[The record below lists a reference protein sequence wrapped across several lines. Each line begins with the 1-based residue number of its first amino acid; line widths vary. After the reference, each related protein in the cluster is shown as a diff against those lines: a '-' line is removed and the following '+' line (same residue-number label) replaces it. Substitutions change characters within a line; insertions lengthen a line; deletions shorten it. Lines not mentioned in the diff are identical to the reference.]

1 MKHLLVGS
9 RIIGSLLGFAGLIGT
24 TALAQAF
31 APGCA
36 APNAAFIEAQ
46 QGAMRA
52 GGDAMQ
58 LSGDQAERFLYYL
71 NDKVGRNTDMW
82 GESVIIARY
91 PMLGYDS
98 VAIVDDGC
106 VDEAKMIRLDPQ
118 TTAMAYEASQDPNF

>member
-1 MKHLLVGS
+1 MKHLV
-9 RIIGSLLGFAGLIGT
+9 IGSLFGSLFGFAAIVGT
-24 TALAQAF
+24 TALAQAA

-36 APNAAFIEAQ
+36 APNAAFVQAQ
-46 QGAMRA
+46 MGAERA

-82 GESVIIARY
+82 GDGVIIARY

-98 VAIVDDGC
+98 IAIVDDGC

-118 TTAMAYEASQDPNF
+118 TTEMAYQASQDPNF

>member
-1 MKHLLVGS
+1 
-9 RIIGSLLGFAGLIGT
+9 
-24 TALAQAF
+24 
-31 APGCA
+31 
-36 APNAAFIEAQ
+36 
-46 QGAMRA
+46 MRA
-52 GGDAMQ
+52 GGGAMQ

-82 GESVIIARY
+82 GDSVIIARY

-118 TTAMAYEASQDPNF
+118 TTELAFQASQDPNF